1 MFSKTCEYAIRA
13 TIVIASETESG
24 QRISLREIARKI
36 DSPEQF
42 TAKILQKLAKNAIV
56 ASTKGNGGGFFIAK
70 ENFKKI
76 KLKHIVI
83 AIDGDAIYHQCSFG
97 VNRLF
102 GSKTMS
108 VSQPVQT
115 HSRTVKSSFGNN
127 RFESINCRFKNR
139 SNLFENLK
147 KN

>member
-70 ENFKKI
+70 ENFKNI

-83 AIDGDAIYHQCSFG
+83 AIDGDAIYHQCSLG
-97 VNRLF
+97 LTDC
-102 GSKTMS
+102 SE
-108 VSQPVQT
+108 
-115 HSRTVKSSFGNN
+115 VKPCPFHNQ
-127 RFESINCRFKNR
+127 FKPIR
-139 SNLFENLK
+139 EQLK
-147 KN
+147 IALDATDLNQLIAGLKIGATFLKI